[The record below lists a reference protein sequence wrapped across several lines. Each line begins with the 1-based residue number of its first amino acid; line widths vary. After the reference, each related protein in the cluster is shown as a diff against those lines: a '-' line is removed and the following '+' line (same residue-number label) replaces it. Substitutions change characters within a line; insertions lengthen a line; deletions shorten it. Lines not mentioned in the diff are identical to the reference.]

1 MTAARIFETPWG
13 RMGVAATARGLARV
27 VLPGKRNARALAR
40 LATIEG
46 RQAPR
51 AARVHARQAERQIR
65 EFLRGRRR
73 AFSVRLDLAAL
84 PRFQKKVLLAARRIL
99 YGRTVTYGQ
108 LAARAGKPRAAR
120 AVGQVMA
127 RNPVP
132 LAVPCH
138 RVVAAG
144 GGLGGFGGEAALKR
158 RLLAL
163 EFHNNTISPQRR
175 RERRGKSE

>member
-1 MTAARIFETPWG
+1 MKAARIFKTPWG
-13 RMGVAATARGLARV
+13 WMGVAATARGLARV

-40 LATIEG
+40 LATLEG

-51 AARVHARQAERQIR
+51 AARAHARQAERQIR
-65 EFLRGRRR
+65 EYLRGRRR
-73 AFSVRLDLAAL
+73 ALTVRLDLAAL

-108 LAARAGKPRAAR
+108 LAARAGNPRAAR
-120 AVGQVMA
+120 AVGQAMA

-144 GGLGGFGGEAALKR
+144 VRLGGFGGGAALKR

-163 EFHNNTISPQRR
+163 EFYNAASTQRSQR
-175 RERRGKSE
+175 TQR

>member
-13 RMGVAATARGLARV
+13 RMGVAATVRGLARV

-40 LATIEG
+40 LATLEG

-51 AARVHARQAERQIR
+51 TARAHARQAERQIR
-65 EFLRGRRR
+65 EYLRGRRR
-73 AFSVRLDLAAL
+73 AFTVRLDLAAL
-84 PRFQKKVLLAARRIL
+84 PGFHKRALLAARKIP
-99 YGRTVTYGQ
+99 YGRTATYGEV
-108 LAARAGKPRAAR
+108 AARAGRPCAAR
-120 AVGQVMA
+120 AVGQAMA

-144 GGLGGFGGEAALKR
+144 DGLGGFGGGAALKR

-163 EFHNNTISPQRR
+163 EFYNAISTQRSQRPQRR
-175 RERRGKSE
+175 D

>member
-1 MTAARIFETPWG
+1 MTAVRIFETPWG
-13 RMGVAATARGLARV
+13 RMAVAATARGLARV
-27 VLPGKRNARALAR
+27 VLPGKRNGAALAR
-40 LATIEG
+40 LATLEG

-51 AARVHARQAERQIR
+51 TALAHARQAERQIR
-65 EFLRGRRR
+65 EYLCGRRR
-73 AFSVRLDLAAL
+73 TFTVPLDLAAL

-108 LAARAGKPRAAR
+108 LAARAGRPRAAR
-120 AVGQVMA
+120 AVGQAMA

-138 RVVAAG
+138 RVVAAD
-144 GGLGGFGGEAALKR
+144 GLGGFSGGAALKR

-163 EFHNNTISPQRR
+163 ENVISTQRPR
-175 RERRGKSE
+175 RAQRKE

>member
-1 MTAARIFETPWG
+1 MTAVRIFKTPWG

-40 LATIEG
+40 LATLEG

-51 AARVHARQAERQIR
+51 TARAHARRAERQIR
-65 EFLRGRRR
+65 EYLRGRRR

-84 PRFQKKVLLAARRIL
+84 PRFQKKMLLAARRIL
-99 YGRTVTYGQ
+99 YGRTATYGQ
-108 LAARAGKPRAAR
+108 LAARAGRPCAAR
-120 AVGQVMA
+120 AVGQAMA

-144 GGLGGFGGEAALKR
+144 GGLGGFGGGAALKR

-163 EFHNNTISPQRR
+163 ESHNMISPQRR
-175 RERRGKSE
+175 RERGELQR

>member
-1 MTAARIFETPWG
+1 
-13 RMGVAATARGLARV
+13 
-27 VLPGKRNARALAR
+27 LAR
-40 LATIEG
+40 LATLES
-46 RQAPR
+46 REAPR
-51 AARVHARQAERQIR
+51 AARAHARQAERQIR
-65 EFLRGRRR
+65 EYLRGRRR
-73 AFSVRLDLAAL
+73 ALTVRLDLTAL

-99 YGRTVTYGQ
+99 YGRTATYGEV
-108 LAARAGKPRAAR
+108 AVRAGRPRAAR
-120 AVGQVMA
+120 AVGQAMA

-163 EFHNNTISPQRR
+163 ESHNMISPQRC
-175 RERRGKSE
+175 RERRELQR